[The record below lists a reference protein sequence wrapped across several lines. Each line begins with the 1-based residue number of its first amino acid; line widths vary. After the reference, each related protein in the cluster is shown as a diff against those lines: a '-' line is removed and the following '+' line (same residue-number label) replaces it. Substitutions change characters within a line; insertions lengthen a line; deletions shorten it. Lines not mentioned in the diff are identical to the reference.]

1 MCQLNYG
8 RLSYNFIMIKVT
20 NKFAKRLKEIREEQ
34 GVFQWQLAK
43 ELGYTQVCISK
54 WESGT
59 RNPSLDDVIAVAIFF
74 NVTTD
79 YLLGLT
85 DL

>member
-1 MCQLNYG
+1 
-8 RLSYNFIMIKVT
+8 MIKVT
-20 NKFAKRLKEIREEQ
+20 NKFATRLREIREER
-34 GVFQWQLAK
+34 GVFQRQLAK

-54 WESGT
+54 WEAGT
-59 RNPSLDDVIAVAIFF
+59 RNPSLDDIIAVAMFF